1 MNLMSSSAPG
11 EIMSTMTAADY
22 GTVTTTRLGDGLVVR
37 LAGSLD
43 VDSLADL
50 RGALLSERPDGC
62 DDVMVDAGAVTEV
75 HERAL
80 AVLVAAG
87 DWATQTG
94 GRMQFAAMSVSL
106 LETAAFFD
114 VADLLPRLPG
124 PGGRAGAVENTA

>member
-22 GTVTTTRLGDGLVVR
+22 GTVTTTCLGDGLVVR

-43 VDSLADL
+43 VDSLTEL
-50 RGALLSERPDGC
+50 RAALLVDRPEGC
-62 DDVMVDAGAVTEV
+62 DDVVVDAGAVTEV

-80 AVLVAAG
+80 AVLIAAG
-87 DWATQTG
+87 DWAIETG
-94 GRMQFAAMSVSL
+94 GRMQFAAISASL
-106 LETAAFFD
+106 LETATFFD

-124 PGGRAGAVENTA
+124 PGGRADAVENTA

>member
-1 MNLMSSSAPG
+1 MT
-11 EIMSTMTAADY
+11 TMTAADY
-22 GTVTTTRLGDGLVVR
+22 GTVSTTRLGDGLVVR

-50 RGALLSERPDGC
+50 RGALLVERPEGC
-62 DDVMVDAGAVTEV
+62 NDVVVDAGQVAEV

-80 AVLVAAG
+80 AVLIAAG
-87 DWATQTG
+87 EWAEQTG
-94 GRMQFAAMSVSL
+94 GRLQFSAVSASM

-124 PGGRAGAVENTA
+124 PGGRAAEVQHTA